1 MAAVESAV
9 VYLSYRLLLPT
20 GIKDYR
26 LKAGVH
32 SKKLNQWIEQV
43 VDTKEE
49 RMWQSIEGWSKHQD
63 SLAGR
68 NCLDGCL
75 KLLPNL
81 SRNTSLSKLSGQC
94 GCVRRFYVWSFYT
107 LVCFSS
113 QLMRFLVFSRKK
125 LFVMLSFGNGSR
137 LLLAHL
143 LAHEKKKQNLNN
155 PCRSRLFQLGDRKLH
170 TRWAMRSNFGWN
182 FIHLSLFATS
192 TTFLDSS
199 YLMWNRFLKTVKRLK
214 NTNFE
219 ENMVDNEKRTEEKC

>member
-1 MAAVESAV
+1 MAAVESAA

-32 SKKLNQWIEQV
+32 SKKLNQWIEQA
-43 VDTKEE
+43 VDTKKE

-113 QLMRFLVFSRKK
+113 QLMRFLVFSRKNYLLCYPLVMEVGSFWRIFWRMKKRNRTWTILVGVDCFNLETGSCTHDGNAFK
-125 LFVMLSFGNGSR
+125 LRMELYALVTFCHIYNISR
-137 LLLAHL
+137 
-143 LAHEKKKQNLNN
+143 
-155 PCRSRLFQLGDRKLH
+155 
-170 TRWAMRSNFGWN
+170 
-182 FIHLSLFATS
+182 
-192 TTFLDSS
+192 
-199 YLMWNRFLKTVKRLK
+199 
-214 NTNFE
+214 
-219 ENMVDNEKRTEEKC
+219 